1 MALNIYLG
9 NIVAISSAE
18 LSEGRSL
25 TPVDWFSQTFT
36 MPIDQHI
43 WLRTR
48 EMTNFLGMHRNTL
61 ENMIRSG
68 LLKDGIHRRKIN
80 PIAPRGEFLWNRDV
94 VLMTLGRL

>member
-1 MALNIYLG
+1 M
-9 NIVAISSAE
+9 
-18 LSEGRSL
+18 
-25 TPVDWFSQTFT
+25 TPVDWISQTFA
-36 MPIDQHI
+36 MKIDQPI

-68 LLKDGIHRRKIN
+68 LLKEGIHRRKIN
-80 PIAPRGEFLWNRDV
+80 PTAPRGEFLWNRDV